1 MPDAMWYSAGVHPL
15 EIIVSTEESGPV
27 LKLSGE
33 SDLTTA
39 AQLRDALAT
48 QISGGAQHLTVDLAE
63 LRFADSAS
71 IRELLEAHQA
81 LNDRGGTLEL
91 VRPQHAV
98 AKSPSLLG
106 LDRLLTIRPRAGN
119 EATGQEPTTC

>member
-1 MPDAMWYSAGVHPL
+1 MDLL

-39 AQLRDALAT
+39 AQLRDALVT
-48 QISGGAQHLTVDLAE
+48 QISGGAQHLTVDLAD

-71 IRELLEAHQA
+71 IRELLEAHQV
-81 LNDRGGTLEL
+81 LNDRGGILEL
-91 VRPQHAV
+91 IRPQHAV
-98 AKSPSLLG
+98 AKSLRLLG
-106 LDRLLTIRPRAGN
+106 LDRMLTIRPPTGN
-119 EATGQEPTTC
+119 EVAGQEPTAC